1 MLMARPFTGL
11 SEPDLELALL
21 RKGVGALAAG
31 RHCCSDCGRTPLV
44 GERVYLFAQRT
55 VVCALC
61 RPLRAAE
68 PERSDLVR
76 HSERGHAVRLLLR
89 PAA

>member
-1 MLMARPFTGL
+1 MARSARTL

-31 RHCCSDCGRTPLV
+31 RHACADCGRSPLV
-44 GERVYLFAQRT
+44 GERLFRFGRGE

-61 RPLRAAE
+61 RPLRRRE
-68 PERSDLVR
+68 PDAVELVR
-76 HSERGHAVRLLLR
+76 HTELGLTVRRIVRHA
-89 PAA
+89 A

>member
-1 MLMARPFTGL
+1 MARTTKHL
-11 SEPDLELALL
+11 SEADLELALL

-31 RHCCSDCGRTPLV
+31 RHACADCGRTPLV
-44 GERVYLFAQRT
+44 GERLFRFGRRE

-61 RPLRAAE
+61 GPLRRKE
-68 PERSDLVR
+68 PDAVELVR
-76 HSERGHAVRLLLR
+76 HAELGLTVRRVMR